1 MRRVAKEGGRVQAWH
16 VASLPPLVEWG
27 IAIMALVA
35 ATILLPAAIVAA
47 IQIRNGWKTE
57 KIDRGHFIEIGPL
70 F

>member
-1 MRRVAKEGGRVQAWH
+1 
-16 VASLPPLVEWG
+16 
-27 IAIMALVA
+27 MALVA

>member
-1 MRRVAKEGGRVQAWH
+1 VVCSGLA
-16 VASLPPLVEWG
+16 VASLPPLVERG

-35 ATILLPAAIVAA
+35 AMILLTAAIVAA
-47 IQIRNGWKTE
+47 IQIRNRWKTE